1 MNSGGCAPEKSK
13 LCVCVCVC
21 VFVCVFVCVRVCVCM
36 FVYKRACVCVCVC
49 VCVSRQINPLRYP
62 EISAISFHLS
72 LDIIFLKLMQDK
84 SMVYTPMLQ

>member
-1 MNSGGCAPEKSK
+1 MEGALQKN
-13 LCVCVCVC
+13 LNCVCVCVC
-21 VFVCVFVCVRVCVCM
+21 VCLCVCARVCVCM
-36 FVYKRACVCVCVC
+36 FVYKRACVMCVCVC
-49 VCVSRQINPLRYP
+49 VCVSSQRNPLRYP